1 MSPLNLWIKENDY
14 SLLFKSFDTFIYPRK
29 NTNNLSFKLKW
40 EVLILKIKKKKKVRD
55 WIN

>member
-14 SLLFKSFDTFIYPRK
+14 SLLFISFDTFIYPRK

-40 EVLILKIKKKKKVRD
+40 EVLILKIKKKEKSKRLD
-55 WIN
+55 